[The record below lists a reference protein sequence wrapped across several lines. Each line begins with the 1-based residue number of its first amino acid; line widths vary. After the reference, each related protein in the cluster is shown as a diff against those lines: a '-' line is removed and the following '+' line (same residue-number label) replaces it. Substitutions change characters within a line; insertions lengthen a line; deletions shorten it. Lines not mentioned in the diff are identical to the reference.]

1 MTDERFSGTTKF
13 LLQSWLDLSDV
24 IEAHPEI
31 KKLLFDPVTGLPTTP
46 LLFPR
51 IRMLIEE
58 RGEVS
63 LLALNV
69 VRYSRIEEIYGWKV
83 FDDVMR
89 KIAHALESI
98 TGTILRDSDIVAE
111 LMVAGNA
118 FVVVLSPPRNS
129 LHMDPEARQ
138 MIAEKVETTVR
149 EILAAEVDPSVY
161 RRFGCYVG
169 GSTINDEPNV
179 RLERL
184 VHLALDRALSDSGTR
199 EAVDASYRAERLRYI
214 LAKEQVTTYIHP
226 VLKLDDMSVVGYEA
240 LSRGPAN
247 TEFEHPDKLFRVAY
261 DENLVLSLERLCRKK
276 ALEAAASMPEGRLM
290 FINIEPDAVTDPEL
304 REIMTTTLL
313 SCSGITP
320 ERIVLEITERTA
332 ITDFVTFRAT
342 LEYLRALGFG
352 IAIDDAG
359 AGYGSL
365 QCLAETCP
373 EWLKVDISLV
383 RGIDSDET
391 RTQLVASLVQFAE
404 KMNVR
409 LIAEGIET
417 VEELR
422 ALKNL
427 GVRYGQGFLFARPT
441 ADFPADEEF
450 TSFCNV

>member
-31 KKLLFDPVTGLPTTP
+31 KKLLLDPVTGLPTTP

-184 VHLALDRALSDSGTR
+184 VHLALDRAVSDSGTR

>member
-1 MTDERFSGTTKF
+1 VTDERFSGTTKF

-383 RGIDSDET
+383 RGIDSDEM

-409 LIAEGIET
+409 LIAEGVET

-422 ALKNL
+422 TLKSL
-427 GVRYGQGFLFARPT
+427 GVKYGQGFLFARPT
-441 ADFPADEEF
+441 VDFPADEEF

>member
-1 MTDERFSGTTKF
+1 MINDRFSGTTEF
-13 LLQSWLDLSDV
+13 LLQSWLDLGEV

-31 KKLLFDPVTGLPTTP
+31 KSLLFDPVTGLPTTP

-51 IRMLIEE
+51 IRMLLEE

-69 VRYSRIEEIYGWKV
+69 VKYSRIEEIYGWRI
-83 FDDVMR
+83 FDEVMR

-98 TGTILRDSDIVAE
+98 TGTVLRDSDIVAE

-129 LHMDPEARQ
+129 LRMDPEARQ
-138 MIAEKVETTVR
+138 MIAEKVEVTVR

-161 RRFGCYVG
+161 RQFGCYVG
-169 GSTINDEPNV
+169 GSTINDESSI

-184 VHLALDRALSDSGTR
+184 VYLALERALSDSDTR
-199 EAVDASYRAERLRYI
+199 EAVDANHRAERLRYI

-226 VLKLDDMSVVGYEA
+226 VLKLDDMSVIGYEA
-240 LSRGPAN
+240 LSRGPAH
-247 TEFEHPDKLFRVAY
+247 TEFERPDKLFRVAY
-261 DENLVLSLERLCRKK
+261 DEDLVLNLERLCRKK
-276 ALEAAASMPEGRLM
+276 ALEAAASMPDGRLM
-290 FINIEPDAVTDPEL
+290 FINIEPDAVIDPEL
-304 REIMTTTLL
+304 REIMTTTFL

-320 ERIVLEITERTA
+320 DRVVLEITERTA
-332 ITDFVTFRAT
+332 IVDFVNFRAT

-352 IAIDDAG
+352 IAVDDAG

-383 RGIDSDET
+383 RGIDSDEM
-391 RTQLVASLVQFAE
+391 RAQLVASLVGFAE

-422 ALKNL
+422 TLKSL
-427 GVRYGQGFLFARPT
+427 GVKYGQGFLFTRPT
-441 ADFPADEEF
+441 VDFPADEKF
-450 TSFCNV
+450 ILFRDV

>member
-1 MTDERFSGTTKF
+1 VTDERFSGTTKF